1 MNKNL
6 GYTILAVIIIACFA
20 GLYILGGIWH
30 VLACVAGAA
39 TGIGLGRLATWL
51 SERGGGNG

>member
-1 MNKNL
+1 MNKAI

-30 VLACVAGAA
+30 VLACIAGTAI
-39 TGIGLGRLATWL
+39 GIGLGRLVMGLIEGRAN
-51 SERGGGNG
+51 NG